1 MIILWL
7 SGLHFDWTL
16 TSKWDLCK
24 KSILDLIVGCQS
36 WSAISKRSAHLG
48 DWQTFLCTPI
58 LALRQKY
65 PYYLGAHS
73 CIICNFFAVNCL
85 LFFETPAR
93 FSNPPQI
100 GFCCNNYSWSLEISF
115 LAFGFR
121 QELSNLVSREVW
133 KTGRERAALLPMSKD
148 ARGRRKYRIICHH
161 WEETWINY
169 VF

>member
-1 MIILWL
+1 MRSLQKIN
-7 SGLHFDWTL
+7 SR
-16 TSKWDLCK
+16 
-24 KSILDLIVGCQS
+24 LDCRLPV
-36 WSAISKRSAHLG
+36 
-48 DWQTFLCTPI
+48 FLCYQQTIRPLGWLANFFMYTNFGFEAKIPI
-58 LALRQKY
+58 LFRCPFMHNLQ
-65 PYYLGAHS
+65 
-73 CIICNFFAVNCL
+73 FFRGKLSA
-85 LFFETPAR
+85 FFEIPAR

>member
-1 MIILWL
+1 MRSLQKIN
-7 SGLHFDWTL
+7 SR
-16 TSKWDLCK
+16 
-24 KSILDLIVGCQS
+24 LDCRLPV
-36 WSAISKRSAHLG
+36 
-48 DWQTFLCTPI
+48 FLCYQQTIRPLGWLANFFMYTNFGFEAKIPI
-58 LALRQKY
+58 LFRCPFMHNLQ
-65 PYYLGAHS
+65 
-73 CIICNFFAVNCL
+73 FFRGKLSV
-85 LFFETPAR
+85 FFRDPAR

>member
-1 MIILWL
+1 MRSLQKINSRLDCRLPVFSLLSANDPPTWVIGKLFYVHQFWLW
-7 SGLHFDWTL
+7 G
-16 TSKWDLCK
+16 
-24 KSILDLIVGCQS
+24 IQI
-36 WSAISKRSAHLG
+36 
-48 DWQTFLCTPI
+48 PI
-58 LALRQKY
+58 LFRCPFMHNLQ
-65 PYYLGAHS
+65 
-73 CIICNFFAVNCL
+73 FFRGKLSA
-85 LFFETPAR
+85 FFRDPAR

>member
-1 MIILWL
+1 MRSLQKIN
-7 SGLHFDWTL
+7 SR
-16 TSKWDLCK
+16 
-24 KSILDLIVGCQS
+24 LDCRLPV
-36 WSAISKRSAHLG
+36 
-48 DWQTFLCTPI
+48 FLCYQQTIRPLGW
-58 LALRQKY
+58 LANFFMFTNFGFEAYKY

-85 LFFETPAR
+85 LFFEIPAR

>member
-1 MIILWL
+1 MRSLQKIN
-7 SGLHFDWTL
+7 SR
-16 TSKWDLCK
+16 
-24 KSILDLIVGCQS
+24 LDCRLPV
-36 WSAISKRSAHLG
+36 
-48 DWQTFLCTPI
+48 FLCYQQTIRPLGWLANFFMYTNFGFEAKIPI
-58 LALRQKY
+58 LFRCPFMHNLQ
-65 PYYLGAHS
+65 
-73 CIICNFFAVNCL
+73 FFRGKLSA
-85 LFFETPAR
+85 FFRDPAR

>member
-1 MIILWL
+1 MRSLQKIN
-7 SGLHFDWTL
+7 SR
-16 TSKWDLCK
+16 
-24 KSILDLIVGCQS
+24 LDCRLPV
-36 WSAISKRSAHLG
+36 
-48 DWQTFLCTPI
+48 FLCYQQTIRPLGWLANFFMFTNFGFEAQIPI
-58 LALRQKY
+58 LFRCPFMHNLQ
-65 PYYLGAHS
+65 
-73 CIICNFFAVNCL
+73 FFRGKLSA
-85 LFFETPAR
+85 FFRDPAR